1 MVDDFVGVNLGD
13 VQEGSLYITAN
24 AVGDIYIGDGMK
36 PQLPVTVERGTMI
49 KINSSDKVVSLEV
62 ILREMLVDES
72 IRPELKVAAKDM
84 LDALVL

>member
-1 MVDDFVGVNLGD
+1 MVDDFVSVNLGD
-13 VQEGSLYITAN
+13 VQEGSLHITAN
-24 AVGDIYIGDGMK
+24 AIGGTYIGDGMK
-36 PQLPVTVERGTMI
+36 PQLPVAVERGTMI